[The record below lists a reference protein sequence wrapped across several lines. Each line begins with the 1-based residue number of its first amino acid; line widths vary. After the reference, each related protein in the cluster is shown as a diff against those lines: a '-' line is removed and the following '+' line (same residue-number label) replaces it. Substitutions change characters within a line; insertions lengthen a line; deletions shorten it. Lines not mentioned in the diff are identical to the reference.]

1 MNRKPRIVVVGSL
14 VFDFVARAERLPR
27 KGETLLGSQFGMYP
41 GGKGA
46 NQAVQASR
54 LGAEV
59 HLVGRIGT
67 DFLGDRLLDSLRDNQ
82 IRSEYIIRDSQVNT
96 AACCIHVDDQGDN
109 AIVIVPQANQACSPA
124 DVDAAADV
132 IRNADVLLCQLEVAL
147 PAVFH
152 AVSLAADFQVPVIL
166 NPAPVLPLPREILAL
181 VTYLTPNETEAENL
195 ASNRV
200 PATGDRLA
208 WAPQI
213 ARQLLEQGPRHV
225 VVTLAELGCLWAS
238 SGQQVH
244 VPAFPIKAVDATA
257 AGDAFNGALAVAV
270 AEGRQWPDALKWA
283 NAAGALAATRAGAQP
298 SLPTRAEVEALL
310 AKNSN

>member
-27 KGETLLGSQFGMYP
+27 KGETLLGNHFGMYP

-82 IRSEYIIRDSQVNT
+82 VRSEYITRDSQVNT
-96 AACCIHVDDQGDN
+96 AACCIHVDDRGDN
-109 AIVIVPQANQACSPA
+109 AIVIVPQANQACSAA
-124 DVDAAADV
+124 DVEAAADV
-132 IRNADVLLCQLEVAL
+132 ICQADVVLCQLEIAL

-152 AVSLAADFQVPVIL
+152 AVRLAAGRQVPVIL
-166 NPAPVLPLPREILAL
+166 NPAPVQSLPREILSL
-181 VTYLTPNETEAENL
+181 VTYLTPNEPEAQSL
-195 ASNRV
+195 TSIPM
-200 PATGDRLA
+200 PAEEDRLA
-208 WAPQI
+208 WASQT
-213 ARQLLEQGPRHV
+213 ASRLLDHGPRHV
-225 VVTLAELGCLWAS
+225 VLTLADLGCLWATS
-238 SGQQVH
+238 EREVH

-270 AEGRQWPDALKWA
+270 AEGREWPDALRWA

-298 SLPTRAEVEALL
+298 SLPTRAEVESLL
-310 AKNSN
+310 ARTG

>member
-27 KGETLLGSQFGMYP
+27 KGETLLGNHFGMYP

-82 IRSEYIIRDSQVNT
+82 VRSEYITRDSQVNT
-96 AACCIHVDDQGDN
+96 AACCIHVDDRGDN
-109 AIVIVPQANQACSPA
+109 TIVIVPQANQTCSAA

-132 IRNADVLLCQLEVAL
+132 IRHADVVLCQLEIAL

-152 AVSLAADFQVPVIL
+152 AVRLAAGCQVPVIL
-166 NPAPVLPLPREILAL
+166 NPAPVQFLPREILSL
-181 VTYLTPNETEAENL
+181 VTYLTPNEPETQTL
-195 ASNRV
+195 AST
-200 PATGDRLA
+200 PAPAEEDRLA
-208 WAPQI
+208 WASQT
-213 ARQLLEQGPRHV
+213 ARRLLEQGPRHV
-225 VVTLAELGCLWAS
+225 VLTLADLGCLWAT
-238 SGQQVH
+238 SGQEIH
-244 VPAFPIKAVDATA
+244 VPAFPVKAVDATA

-270 AEGRQWPDALKWA
+270 AEGREWPDALRWA

-310 AKNSN
+310 AKNPN